1 MFPGFVSGLPG
12 STIPSCIHPANCCIL
27 ADTLSRA
34 PQQDHDLLDEVDR
47 ILCGSN
53 CEYPTCY
60 HTATGCLSE
69 GTSRRLCHKVMD
81 YCHTQWPQKSPTDP
95 LLGLYWKVR
104 DSLSI
109 HNDLL
114 MYNLRIVVPLS
125 LQKETLQ
132 KVHEGHQGI
141 VRCRMRTKMS
151 VRTMSKNQDQ
161 DENQENENQYVG
173 MPIVQSKDCTIDISF
188 SFLRGKETGD
198 TSLKSNQ

>member
-1 MFPGFVSGLPG
+1 MPILSTKHLDHLPPCVLRFRLRLARFNYTIMHTPGKLLY
-12 STIPSCIHPANCCIL
+12 T
-27 ADTLSRA
+27 ADTLSCT
-34 PQQDHDLLDEVDR
+34 PQTTEDHDLLDEAESFVEA
-47 ILCGSN
+47 IVSTL
-53 CEYPTCY
+53 P
-60 HTATGCLSE
+60 ATTQQLDAYRKAQADDSV
-69 GTSRRLCHKVMD
+69 CHKVMD
-81 YCHTQWPQKSPTDP
+81 YCRTQWPQKFPTDP

-151 VRTMSKNQDQ
+151 ML
-161 DENQENENQYVG
+161 YG
-173 MPIVQSKDCTIDISF
+173 F
-188 SFLRGKETGD
+188 
-198 TSLKSNQ
+198 